1 MLYRIGLLLL
11 RFLRNKK
18 TENYTENIFDSLV
31 IFFVRNET
39 KIFKFFFIKQ
49 GVKIISIESQ
59 NY

>member
-1 MLYRIGLLLL
+1 MLYRIGLLIL

-31 IFFVRNET
+31 IFFLYAMRPRFLN
-39 KIFKFFFIKQ
+39 FFIKQ